1 MKAAFLEDGEI
12 KVGELPEPKP
22 ERGQVLV
29 RTHRCGLCASDN
41 HFLCS
46 GAEIVRRS
54 QEFGGPYANVDL
66 SQRIVMGHEFVG
78 EVLDYGI
85 GSAKP
90 LKIGAKVTSVPI
102 MRQGAQFGTIGY
114 TPQLPGGY
122 GEYMLLD
129 ENFLLEVPRDLDDD
143 FATLIEPLA
152 VGLEHARMGEP
163 RAEDVAMVVG
173 CGAIGLG
180 VIVGLKLAG
189 VGTIVAVDL
198 NQSRREIALKMG
210 ADLTIDPRDTPPYGP
225 LPALKDRRA
234 NLIYECVGKQGMLQ
248 QIMGAAGFGARIVV
262 GGFCL
267 EPEQIYVPHGQT
279 KRLKLIFAAGEEP
292 QDMENALKAITS
304 GKIDFKPWLGE
315 RIGLGAV
322 GQHLRDMSDPSSP
335 IRTVVDPRLP

>member
-1 MKAAFLEDGEI
+1 MKAAFLENGAI
-12 KVGELPEPKP
+12 QVGDLLEPKP
-22 ERGQVLV
+22 QKGQVLV

-66 SQRIVMGHEFVG
+66 SKRIVMGHEFVG
-78 EVLDYGI
+78 EVLDYGV
-85 GSAKP
+85 GSARP

-102 MRQGAQFGTIGY
+102 MRQGAHIGAIGY
-114 TPQLPGGY
+114 VPQLPGGY

-129 ENFLLEVPRDLDDD
+129 ENFLLELPSDLDDD
-143 FATLIEPLA
+143 YGSLIEPLA
-152 VGLEHARMGEP
+152 VGLEHARIGEP
-163 RAEDVAMVVG
+163 RADDVAMVIG

-189 VGTIVAVDL
+189 AGTIVAVDF
-198 NQSRREIALKMG
+198 NQNRRDIALKMG
-210 ADLTIDPRDTPPYGP
+210 ADLAIDPRQTPPYGP
-225 LPALKDRRA
+225 LPELKDRRA

-248 QIMGAAGFGARIVV
+248 EIMRSVGFGTRIVV

-267 EPEQIYVPHGQT
+267 EPEEIYVPHGQT

-292 QDMENALKAITS
+292 QDMANALKAITS
-304 GKIDFKPWLGE
+304 GKFDFSTWLGD

-322 GQHLRDMSDPSSP
+322 GQRLRDMSDPASA